1 MRDEPIDP
9 NQKWFVIRGGVR
21 AAILERPVWEDMF
34 WFSYEVIA
42 LPESPEPV
50 YVAEFWR
57 DTFDVENEWGA
68 RISNVWAGKIQ
79 PRAPGERVWLRG
91 FRPYRHKS
99 ADPPRSSTSWTS
111 RLWSRL
117 RRFAK

>member
-1 MRDEPIDP
+1 M
-9 NQKWFVIRGGVR
+9 R

-34 WFSYEVIA
+34 WFSYEVVA
-42 LPESPEPV
+42 LPDSPEPV

-99 ADPPRSSTSWTS
+99 ADPPRSSTPWTS